1 MPYTKEQLENNEY
14 FQNLKLEANREYED
28 ERNRVLLEFQ
38 ASASMETNTQVLRT
52 GPGGPILSYEN
63 PETNT
68 DMMTHQVGITVSRKQ
83 PLYKR
88 GDELNEVI
96 DRNFKFQWQVNY
108 QIEIDFY

>member
-68 DMMTHQVGITVSRKQ
+68 GYDDPSGWITVSRKQ

-96 DRNFKFQWQVNY
+96 DRNFKEF
-108 QIEIDFY
+108 

>member
-38 ASASMETNTQVLRT
+38 ASPSMETNTQVLRT
-52 GPGGPILSYEN
+52 GPGVSHYCYEN

-68 DMMTHQVGITVSRKQ
+68 GYDDPIR
-83 PLYKR
+83 LDNR
-88 GDELNEVI
+88 
-96 DRNFKFQWQVNY
+96 FKKNSLIQTR
-108 QIEIDFY
+108 

>member
-68 DMMTHQVGITVSRKQ
+68 GYDDPSGWITVSRKQ
-83 PLYKR
+83 SLYKR
-88 GDELNEVI
+88 E
-96 DRNFKFQWQVNY
+96 
-108 QIEIDFY
+108 